1 MSYIESAQWLNRAIF
16 IHSRVGIN
24 KKKYIFHDFKSH
36 ICLRSLGECIIC
48 IISLKHVLSP
58 SHYQNKFMATG
69 ALGHTHVRLHV
80 LGIQDPNK
88 AQVNTRATMII
99 IHTNIY
105 THTHIY
111 INIYIDIAANA
122 YIYRYYDINYI
133 KKKNKSM

>member
-1 MSYIESAQWLNRAIF
+1 MFYL
-16 IHSRVGIN
+16 H
-24 KKKYIFHDFKSH
+24 Y
-36 ICLRSLGECIIC
+36 
-48 IISLKHVLSP
+48 LSKTCP
-58 SHYQNKFMATG
+58 PGHCHNSFMTTG
-69 ALGHTHVRLHV
+69 ALGHIHIWLHV

>member
-1 MSYIESAQWLNRAIF
+1 MF

-58 SHYQNKFMATG
+58 SNYQNKFMATG

-111 INIYIDIAANA
+111 K
-122 YIYRYYDINYI
+122 YIYRYSCECIYI
-133 KKKNKSM
+133 QIL

>member
-1 MSYIESAQWLNRAIF
+1 M
-16 IHSRVGIN
+16 V
-24 KKKYIFHDFKSH
+24 
-36 ICLRSLGECIIC
+36 
-48 IISLKHVLSP
+48 
-58 SHYQNKFMATG
+58 TG